1 MRLIIVAWKEKE
13 RSYILAVFPLLLQL
27 RSRHGLVFLD
37 SFYFVRLSLLLQE
50 CIIDLQRSGAM
61 ISHSLTKYPKAWKE
75 GLSQEGATGGAVAYS
90 LNPSF

>member
-1 MRLIIVAWKEKE
+1 MRLIIAAWKEKE

-27 RSRHGLVFLD
+27 RSRHGLVFLN

-75 GLSQEGATGGAVAYS
+75 ASRRKAPPEGQ
-90 LNPSF
+90 